1 METRKTKL
9 GVDHP
14 STLTSMA
21 NLASTY
27 RNQGRWDAAE
37 ELDVQVM
44 ETRKT
49 KLGVD
54 HPDTLTSM
62 NNLAFTLKGNGKEI
76 EAVRLMEDCVR
87 FRKRVL
93 GLDHPHSIS
102 SYRALDTWKA
112 EQDDVVSSV
121 QSSTDS

>member
-1 METRKTKL
+1 
-9 GVDHP
+9 
-14 STLTSMA
+14 
-21 NLASTY
+21 
-27 RNQGRWDAAE
+27 
-37 ELDVQVM
+37 M

-76 EAVRLMEDCVR
+76 KAIRLMKDCVR

-102 SYRALDTWKA
+102 SCRALDTWKA

-121 QSSTDS
+121 C